1 MPTGFETIFLAV
13 VGLLALLIIL
23 GTVVAVIIVLRRP
36 SSQQPAVGGGGTGPL
51 DSSVVPPDITSA
63 TQTTRIPTPIE
74 DVEAWLAE
82 QRNNLTDFDLQEVSN
97 TFKGTTNEGQRT
109 GVILHLTEEERALV
123 AFTGQVFS
131 PQNGAISAET
141 VYGTME
147 MTVAQGK
154 AVVQWNGETLGVLEF
169 GKQRILGPEGGL
181 LGTMERPTPGSE
193 GNGYYPISFFGRK
206 AADVT
211 TRINAVSTLRWFGG
225 EDVQREPAYQN
236 LVTDLEDNQT
246 LLLLAALLLEIGF
259 FDVL

>member
-1 MPTGFETIFLAV
+1 M
-13 VGLLALLIIL
+13 
-23 GTVVAVIIVLRRP
+23 
-36 SSQQPAVGGGGTGPL
+36 
-51 DSSVVPPDITSA
+51 
-63 TQTTRIPTPIE
+63 
-74 DVEAWLAE
+74 EAWLAE
-82 QRNNLTDFDLQEVSN
+82 QRNNLSEFDLQEVSN

-109 GVILHLTEEERALV
+109 GVLLHLTKEEKALV

-141 VYGTME
+141 VYGMME

-154 AVVQWNGETLGVLEF
+154 AVVQWNGELLGVLEF
-169 GKQRILGPEGGL
+169 SKQRILGPEGGL
-181 LGTMERPTPGSE
+181 LGTMERPAPGSE
-193 GNGYYPISFFGRK
+193 GDGYYPITFFGQK

-225 EDVQREPAYQN
+225 EDVQREPGYQN
-236 LVTDLEDNQT
+236 LATDLEDNQT